1 MTPHGKTHFVIYPFS
16 QELNMYEI
24 NLRQNGKHN
33 PSYIS
38 VIVYTNDKD
47 NHN

>member
-1 MTPHGKTHFVIYPFS
+1 MEKRIS

-24 NLRQNGKHN
+24 NLSQNGKHI

-38 VIVYTNDKD
+38 VIVYTNDKG
-47 NHN
+47 NHHWNITLI